1 MLISYAIAI
10 QMNNGLKAGIIAAGE
25 GRRLRS
31 EGISLPKPL
40 VPVDGVPLI
49 ERLLQ
54 LFVRHGIREVAC
66 IVNEYSP
73 EVKQFVES
81 RRFGIPVHFVVKTT
95 PSSMHSLFAL
105 SPFLNDG
112 RFLLTTVDSIFSE
125 NEFDQFLKAGQE
137 RTSADGV
144 LAVTKF
150 VDDENPLYVELDGS
164 NRIVSFRK
172 SQSGPWVTGGLYIFS
187 PRIFRES
194 ETVLR
199 QGVERLRNFLGHL
212 LKHGYILEGF
222 PFSKIVDV
230 DHAQDIVTAENL
242 LRTAS

>member
-1 MLISYAIAI
+1 MK
-10 QMNNGLKAGIIAAGE
+10 NGLIAGIIAAGE
-25 GRRLRS
+25 GSRLRS

-49 ERLLQ
+49 ERLLNI
-54 LFVRHGIREVAC
+54 FVRHGIREVAC

-73 EVKQFVES
+73 EVKEFVES
-81 RRFGIPVHFVVKTT
+81 KRFGIPVHFVVKTT

-105 SPFLNDG
+105 SPLLKDG
-112 RFLLTTVDSIFSE
+112 RFLLATVDSIFFE
-125 NEFDQFLKAGQE
+125 NEFDQFLRAGLE
-137 RTSADGV
+137 RQSTDGV
-144 LAVTKF
+144 IAVTKF
-150 VDDENPLYVELDGS
+150 VDDENPLYAELGES

-172 SQSGPWVTGGLYIFS
+172 SQSGTWVTGGLYIFS

-199 QGVERLRNFLGHL
+199 QGMQRLRNFLGYL
-212 LKHGYILEGF
+212 LKQGYVLEGF

-242 LRTAS
+242 LKTA

>member
-1 MLISYAIAI
+1 MVF
-10 QMNNGLKAGIIAAGE
+10 QMNYGLKAGIIAAGE

-73 EVKQFVES
+73 EVKEFVES
-81 RRFGIPVHFVVKTT
+81 KRFGIPVHFVVRTT

-105 SPFLNDG
+105 SPLLKDG
-112 RFLLTTVDSIFSE
+112 RFLLSTVDSIFFE
-125 NEFDQFLKAGQE
+125 AEFDQFLRAGQE
-137 RTSADGV
+137 RTSVDGL

-150 VDDENPLYVELDGS
+150 VDDENPLYAELDDS
-164 NRIVSFRK
+164 NRIVSFQK
-172 SQSGPWVTGGLYIFS
+172 SHPEFWMCCSIFFLRLIVAQFRFVWPGLS
-187 PRIFRES
+187 DWCR
-194 ETVLR
+194 
-199 QGVERLRNFLGHL
+199 
-212 LKHGYILEGF
+212 
-222 PFSKIVDV
+222 
-230 DHAQDIVTAENL
+230 
-242 LRTAS
+242 